1 MYVSPVNQEKNI
13 QLVNLYLE
21 QRLCKDIFKFIKDK
35 TLYTNTNNQTEPNL
49 EYPDPEPEQELDNSD
64 ELQAGEGSKI
74 EPVEHVSNMVGTG
87 RGTFTLSHLP
97 SRCIPGELGQLYT
110 PISLQSS
117 SPVSKPKFS
126 FDPTV
131 YSEEPPL
138 VEHTLS
144 LPFESPYSQLS
155 ATFSEKQFFLG
166 DLLKYKVIIQY

>member
-21 QRLCKDIFKFIKDK
+21 QRICKDIFKFIKDK
-35 TLYTNTNNQTEPNL
+35 TLYTNTHNQTEPNL
-49 EYPDPEPEQELDNSD
+49 EDPEQELDNSD

-74 EPVEHVSNMVGTG
+74 EPVEQVSNMVGNG

-126 FDPTV
+126 FDPTL

-138 VEHTLS
+138 EEPTLS

-155 ATFSEKQFFLG
+155 ATFSEKKLFLN
-166 DLLKYKVIIQY
+166 DMLKLKVII